1 MKGQLLGWSKV
12 RQERMKLFWAQ
23 PATYL
28 SSSFQLRLNFNWILK
43 HEVVSVS
50 TKTKNRLKT
59 VLFVIETSKMQFFN
73 SNEKNILLDFD
84 FSMVDQNSN
93 WFESKKTWR
102 QQISVKAV
110 YFLSMIFA
118 RLRARNGSITKSKIW
133 S

>member
-1 MKGQLLGWSKV
+1 MKLLGPK
-12 RQERMKLFWAQ
+12 Q
-23 PATYL
+23 ATYL

-93 WFESKKTWR
+93 WFESKKHEGSKY
-102 QQISVKAV
+102 QLKQ
-110 YFLSMIFA
+110 FIFEAWSLPGFEQEMA
-118 RLRARNGSITKSKIW
+118 R
-133 S
+133 